1 MTGCELN
8 QAYYTGVLDKLDSL
22 AAETQETGVNQDL
35 AERLKGFAD
44 EIRSD
49 LDADRR
55 KGPTVRSAWL
65 PNVWP
70 RGTLGG

>member
-1 MTGCELN
+1 MTGCEQN
-8 QAYYTGVLDKLDSL
+8 QAYYAAVLQKLDGLS
-22 AAETQETGVNQDL
+22 AEARESGVNQDL

-49 LDADRR
+49 LEADRR
-55 KGPTVRSAWL
+55 QVLARSAWL

-70 RGTLGG
+70 RGTPGG